1 MQGAAGKVESSGGV
15 SSFADSKKGTDA
27 CSSGAEERCLSSDR
41 RLVTSDWRHLVSLRL
56 CRPSACVRAKSLQSC
71 LTLCDPMNCSPPGSS
86 VHGISQARILEWVAM
101 PSSRGSSRPSDQT
114 ESPEAPALQVGSLHR
129 ASREALRTIKAQG
142 GTAQSTMEL
151 HAAWYCAHV
160 PQLLKPVRPR
170 ACALQQESSPRT
182 PQLGKKPAEQ
192 RRSRAAKNK

>member
-1 MQGAAGKVESSGGV
+1 MQGTAGEVESSGGV

-71 LTLCDPMNCSPPGSS
+71 LTLCDRMNCSPPGSS

-142 GTAQSTMEL
+142 GTA
-151 HAAWYCAHV
+151 HV